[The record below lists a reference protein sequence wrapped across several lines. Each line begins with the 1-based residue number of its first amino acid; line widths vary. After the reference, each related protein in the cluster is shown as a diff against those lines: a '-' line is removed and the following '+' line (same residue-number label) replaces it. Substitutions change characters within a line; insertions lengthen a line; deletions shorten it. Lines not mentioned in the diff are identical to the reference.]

1 MKALVRTV
9 AMAALVLAGNALAD
23 ADIATQPRI
32 LLLLSPTA
40 DDVALVHQRRDLA
53 EDPAGLAERDVQV
66 IEVIGEAPRPAGIGT
81 VIRDIPADRFRAL
94 LIGRDGGEKLRSLR
108 PVPLRVLF
116 ETIDAM
122 PMRQAEQAW
131 RAQ

>member
-1 MKALVRTV
+1 MQALARSLALV
-9 AMAALVLAGNALAD
+9 ALGLAGAARAD
-23 ADIATQPRI
+23 ADLAAQPRI

-66 IEVIGEAPRPAGIGT
+66 IEVIGEAPRPAGLGT

-94 LIGRDGGEKLRSLR
+94 LIGRDGSEKLR
-108 PVPLRVLF
+108 
-116 ETIDAM
+116 
-122 PMRQAEQAW
+122 
-131 RAQ
+131 

>member
-1 MKALVRTV
+1 MQALARSLALV
-9 AMAALVLAGNALAD
+9 ALGLAGAARAD
-23 ADIATQPRI
+23 ADLAAQPRI

-40 DDVALVHQRRDLA
+40 DDVALVHQHRDLA

-66 IEVIGEAPRPAGIGT
+66 IEVIGEAPRPAGLGT

-94 LIGRDGGEKLRSLR
+94 LIGRDGSEKLRSLR

-122 PMRQAEQAW
+122 PMRQAEQAR